1 MMFAWEREVW
11 HDLFSVP
18 NFETVTDA
26 RPTEENATRLRGY
39 SYENASKA
47 TGKMPAL
54 PAFSC
59 FVVALSVMK
68 VGITSGYVP
77 FLMLGCAVYGWDS
90 HSLINCINNLMSS

>member
-1 MMFAWEREVW
+1 MNLPKSGR
-11 HDLFSVP
+11 FSKRTLHGNLLP
-18 NFETVTDA
+18 QDFETVSDA

-59 FVVALSVMK
+59 FVVALSAMK
-68 VGITSGYVP
+68 VGITP
-77 FLMLGCAVYGWDS
+77 LPQDRILTRTAAAPCPD
-90 HSLINCINNLMSS
+90 C

>member
-1 MMFAWEREVW
+1 MSERNGGRLACRVN
-11 HDLFSVP
+11 DGQ
-18 NFETVTDA
+18 DA

-59 FVVALSVMK
+59 FVVALSAINVGTK
-68 VGITSGYVP
+68 VGARG
-77 FLMLGCAVYGWDS
+77 
-90 HSLINCINNLMSS
+90 